1 MGKPLEPMK
10 SKIHLLAIS
19 VSVLLGASSLVAQTA
34 PTDTGKPANPG
45 SQGAVHGKGSA
56 ESELVRGLLADF
68 EAKRDAY
75 IAQRKALVEKL
86 KGATEAERK
95 QILADLRAEQ
105 QARIDDQ
112 RALAKQIRDELKKL
126 REQRKSGSGG

>member
-1 MGKPLEPMK
+1 MN
-10 SKIHLLAIS
+10 SKTRVLAIS
-19 VSVLLGASSLVAQTA
+19 AGVLLCAVSLVAQTA
-34 PTDTGKPANPG
+34 PPDDTGGKPSNPG

-56 ESELVRGLLADF
+56 ESELVRGLLTDF
-68 EAKRDAY
+68 KTKRDAY
-75 IAQRKALVEKL
+75 IAERKALVEKL
-86 KGATEAERK
+86 KGATDAERK

-105 QARIDDQ
+105 QSRIDDQ